1 MESHYKE
8 KLKNIKVFVF
18 DVDGVLTN
26 GDLFIFPNGKLV
38 RKMNAKDGYALKL
51 AMKKGYEIAII
62 TGGREKEIEE
72 RLSKLGIKHIFLNSH
87 NKIRVMKDFLKNG
100 KFKKEDVMY
109 MGDDIPDM
117 EVLQYVGFSCCPN
130 DAVTDVKNICKYISY
145 QKGGDGCVRDIIEQ
159 TLRVTDNWDLDG
171 QIKY

>member
-1 MESHYKE
+1 METNYKE
-8 KLKNIKVFVF
+8 KLKKIKVFVF

-72 RLSKLGIKHIFLNSH
+72 RLSKLGIKYIFLNSH
-87 NKIRVMKDFLKNG
+87 NKINVMNDFLKNHN
-100 KFKKEDVMY
+100 FNKEDIMY
-109 MGDDIPDM
+109 MGDDIPDI
-117 EVLQYVGFSCCPN
+117 EVLKYVGFSCCPN
-130 DAVTDVKNICKYISY
+130 DAVTDVKNICNYISSK
-145 QKGGDGCVRDIIEQ
+145 KGGKGCVRDVIEQ
-159 TLRVTDNWDLDG
+159 TLRLQKKWLSPDAYAW
-171 QIKY
+171 

>member
-8 KLKNIKVFVF
+8 KLKNIKVFIF

-87 NKIRVMKDFLKNG
+87 NKISVMKDFLKNQ

-117 EVLQYVGFSCCPN
+117 EVLQYVGLSCCPN

>member
-1 MESHYKE
+1 METNYKE
-8 KLKNIKVFVF
+8 KLKKIKVFVF

-72 RLSKLGIKHIFLNSH
+72 RLSKLGVKYIFLNSH
-87 NKIRVMKDFLKNG
+87 NKINVMNDFLQNHN
-100 KFKKEDVMY
+100 FNKEDIMY
-109 MGDDIPDM
+109 MGDDIPDI
-117 EVLQYVGFSCCPN
+117 EVLKYVGFSCCPN
-130 DAVTDVKNICKYISY
+130 DAVTDVKNICNYISSK
-145 QKGGDGCVRDIIEQ
+145 KGGKGCVRDVIEQ
-159 TLRVTDNWDLDG
+159 TLRVTDKWDLDG
-171 QIKY
+171 HIEY